1 MPWKLSEDGLCV
13 HKENDDKSLGEV
25 VKCHETHEQAVAHM
39 KALYANVKEEMSQ
52 TDFTFTELAASDLK
66 AIDGLAAGKFTAM
79 SGDEVEFK
87 AEDLQ
92 AYVDNTNA
100 IIEST
105 KTEGGEIVG
114 LPIDKNAHDHVGG
127 AGWIVGLELD
137 KVRNVVR
144 FLVNWTEEG
153 IALIKANTRRFF
165 SPSTDPQNKTILG
178 GSLTNWPATRN
189 NKGQILLRPV
199 ELSQQIKE
207 IDMSKT
213 IEDLVAE
220 METIKTQLAEMTKPA
235 EKTDE
240 GSEGV
245 TPEMAEF
252 IAGTDGAEELGRQAQ
267 EMAMRVVRD
276 EKRKQHVKEFAA
288 RVVGGTP
295 DKPFGI
301 PVRSSAIVAALL
313 SMPDKQRE
321 FMEGLILK
329 LYEGAIDFAEHGI
342 NGSEFVM
349 GKTVPAEFTDSIKLW
364 VKSGKSAASWFS
376 EVMPELGD
384 AKDYNLK
391 EFAVQKEE

>member
-1 MPWKLSEDGLCV
+1 
-13 HKENDDKSLGEV
+13 
-25 VKCHETHEQAVAHM
+25 
-39 KALYANVKEEMSQ
+39 
-52 TDFTFTELAASDLK
+52 
-66 AIDGLAAGKFTAM
+66 
-79 SGDEVEFK
+79 
-87 AEDLQ
+87 
-92 AYVDNTNA
+92 
-100 IIEST
+100 
-105 KTEGGEIVG
+105 
-114 LPIDKNAHDHVGG
+114 
-127 AGWIVGLELD
+127 
-137 KVRNVVR
+137 
-144 FLVNWTEEG
+144 
-153 IALIKANTRRFF
+153 
-165 SPSTDPQNKTILG
+165 
-178 GSLTNWPATRN
+178 
-189 NKGQILLRPV
+189 
-199 ELSQQIKE
+199 
-207 IDMSKT
+207 MSKT
-213 IEDLVAE
+213 IEDLVDE

-235 EKTDE
+235 KKTDE